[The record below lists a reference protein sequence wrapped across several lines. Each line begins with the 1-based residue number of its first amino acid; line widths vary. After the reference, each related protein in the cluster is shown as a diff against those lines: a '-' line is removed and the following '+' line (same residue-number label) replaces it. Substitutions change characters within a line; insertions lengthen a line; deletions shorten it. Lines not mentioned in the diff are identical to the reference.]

1 MIIELLLTSVKNQSK
16 NESKNDLQTAEE
28 KEKAKQARMFGPI
41 PHEDLLAED
50 VRVAKR
56 NRDEDDEWAAEPTIN
71 LGVPKIKSIKVRS
84 LGPILN
90 ERFKY
95 G

>member
-1 MIIELLLTSVKNQSK
+1 MTCPKNNPTMMLK
-16 NESKNDLQTAEE
+16 TKKRIAKTAEE
-28 KEKAKQARMFGPI
+28 KEEAKKARMFGPI
-41 PHEDLLAED
+41 PHENLLAED

-56 NRDEDDEWAAEPTIN
+56 NRDEDEEWAAEPTII
-71 LGVPKIKSIKVRS
+71 LGVPKIKSIRVAT

>member
-1 MIIELLLTSVKNQSK
+1 MTCPKNNPTMMLK
-16 NESKNDLQTAEE
+16 TKKRIAKTAEE
-28 KEKAKQARMFGPI
+28 KEEAKKARMFGPI
-41 PHEDLLAED
+41 PHENLLAED

>member
-1 MIIELLLTSVKNQSK
+1 MMRETKKRIAK
-16 NESKNDLQTAEE
+16 TAEE
-28 KEKAKQARMFGPI
+28 KEKAKQARMFGSI
-41 PHEDLLAED
+41 PHENLLAED

-56 NRDEDDEWAAEPTIN
+56 NRDEDEEWAAEPTII
-71 LGVPKIKSIKVRS
+71 LGVPKIKSIRVAT